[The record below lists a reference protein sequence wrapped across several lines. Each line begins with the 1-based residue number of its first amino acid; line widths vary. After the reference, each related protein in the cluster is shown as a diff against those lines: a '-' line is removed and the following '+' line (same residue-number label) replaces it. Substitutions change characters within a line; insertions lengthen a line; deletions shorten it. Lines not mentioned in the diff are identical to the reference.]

1 MQSQPT
7 DKFQKTVKVF
17 TEQATGFQLY
27 PCAFLKKDN
36 HISPFPQEE
45 YPMDKPSPDHV
56 KHSHKHGDNQANMAA
71 DIQDARVAWDLWNSK
86 NPQDWDKALAIVDKN
101 NEHKHKY
108 NKKQW
113 NGAMDE
119 VAAEAEAKK
128 VHQQSKTLRPHHR
141 AAAKS
146 DAADDGVIEIKD
158 INALD
163 DKNPAAPLADA
174 NTRIKHPGYAPD
186 SRFAPEVPNSPA
198 YDAVYNQPQPE
209 FHGLDL
215 GIVKLG
221 YNDYPEGGSLVAGVN
236 VGVAKTDVELGTK
249 TGVAAEFMPIDNSP
263 IHARTD
269 AFVNLSKDGIRGD
282 VGAGANFFNLVNGDA
297 DFDARVGRNTG
308 VDGDV
313 RGRVYPVDVQAEAG
327 AGVGPDGVH
336 AYTGANTD
344 AADLVGVR
352 TGGHFDLDNEDSS
365 VGAGV
370 GLRAGDHTLDFGPSI
385 YTDRNSTIRPDL
397 QLDTGSI
404 DDETFYPTG
413 TRRNRE

>member
-1 MQSQPT
+1 
-7 DKFQKTVKVF
+7 
-17 TEQATGFQLY
+17 
-27 PCAFLKKDN
+27 
-36 HISPFPQEE
+36 
-45 YPMDKPSPDHV
+45 MDKPSHDHV

-128 VHQQSKTLRPHHR
+128 VHQQSKTLRPHNR

-158 INALD
+158 INAID

-174 NTRIKHPGYAPD
+174 VPRIKHPGYAPD

-198 YDAVYNQPQPE
+198 YDAVYNQPKPE

-221 YNDYPEGGSLVAGVN
+221 YNDGGSLEAGVN
-236 VGVAKTDVELGTK
+236 IGVAKTDVQLGANTR
-249 TGVAAEFMPIDNSP
+249 VDAEFMPIGGP
-263 IHARTD
+263 IHARTG
-269 AFVNLSKDGIRGD
+269 AGVNFSENGVRGD

-344 AADLVGVR
+344 AADLVGFR

-385 YTDRNSTIRPDL
+385 YSDRNSTIRPDL